1 MGNMID
7 EHRQARQMID
17 DPITLIEST
26 ALVAV
31 EKEAGRMLEHNN
43 MEQLKNAEE
52 MRKIDAARKKLAKY
66 KVVERKEEKG
76 EPKESM
82 KDQLIKVQ

>member
-43 MEQLKNAEE
+43 ME
-52 MRKIDAARKKLAKY
+52 
-66 KVVERKEEKG
+66 
-76 EPKESM
+76 
-82 KDQLIKVQ
+82 